1 MRKGLFGQQ
10 TDGARGMRKDGEE
23 EDGDE
28 NDDEVED
35 DDEEDNEDEWMTMSG

>member
-1 MRKGLFGQQ
+1 MI
-10 TDGARGMRKDGEE
+10 KDGEE

-35 DDEEDNEDEWMTMSG
+35 DDEEENDDEWMTMRMTQIKRWMGQWVVAF